1 MSKDFMAIFQKFD
14 QFLVVALFFAT
25 FGLPEET

>member
-1 MSKDFMAIFQKFD
+1 MSPVFMAILQMFE